1 MLRGPQS
8 EDGASEAAAGDTPP
22 GRQLELE
29 EENWHLRRALE
40 SRPVIDIA
48 RGVLTATY
56 HCSPDQAWDILVRA
70 SQHANVKLRMIA
82 QALVDTT
89 QGKELP
95 DALRAQVT
103 AAVDAVCGPDGPVGS
118 AFGTDG

>member
-1 MLRGPQS
+1 MLRGPPS
-8 EDGASEAAAGDTPP
+8 EVGTSEAAAGDTPP

-29 EENWHLRRALE
+29 EENWHLRRALA

-70 SQHANVKLRMIA
+70 SQHTNVKLRLIA

-89 QGKELP
+89 QGKELR
-95 DALRAQVT
+95 DVRRAQVT
-103 AAVDAVCGPDGPVGS
+103 AAVDAVCGPNESAGS
-118 AFGTDG
+118 AFSTDG